1 MDTRSLLSGALLV
14 AGLVLAFAGCD
25 GVGTSPEEIE
35 SDTTGTSAF
44 RPSPKDSAAI
54 SDSLKRVA
62 PDSALTIPI
71 EAVANKP
78 DSTGDC
84 GGGLRFDSVSVSS
97 SLLADASLHDGE
109 TEAEL
114 EAAPDT
120 TGDVEM
126 AFRPAYGECVSEE
139 TGILPVTVARDDE
152 MPQVSNAT
160 LTDSTNGDGT
170 VSLGDTVAVSATVTD
185 EGSVSSVAVNGPGF
199 KASAPADGSPVDKGQ
214 AASPGDQA
222 GGRAAATG
230 ESIEVENV
238 EAEVSAFDAGGGDG
252 TVTLTD
258 EDGDDT
264 YEAAFTV
271 GDGASKGNQSATVM
285 ATDGAGN
292 SATAKTDTLE
302 VELEATRPS
311 LDAGASSIDPDTVTT
326 GNTTDFTA
334 TVELA
339 DLDDVESD
347 GNEVTVALRGY
358 DASDGG
364 DVTETATFAAGEIG
378 EDGTLT
384 VTVEDGAFDG
394 VEAPSA
400 AAYDV
405 EASVDFADEELTDIS
420 DQKIDEIMVQQ

>member
-25 GVGTSPEEIE
+25 GVGTSPDEIE

-44 RPSPKDSAAI
+44 RPSPEDSSAI
-54 SDSLKRVA
+54 PDSLKQVA
-62 PDSALTIPI
+62 PGATLTVPI

-97 SLLADASLHDGE
+97 SSLADASLHDGE

-114 EAAPDT
+114 EAALDT

-139 TGILPVTVARDDE
+139 PGTLPVTVARDDE
-152 MPQVSNAT
+152 MPQISDAM
-160 LTDSTNGDGT
+160 LADSTDGDGT
-170 VSLGDTVAVSATVTD
+170 VS
-185 EGSVSSVAVNGPGF
+185 
-199 KASAPADGSPVDKGQ
+199 
-214 AASPGDQA
+214 PGD
-222 GGRAAATG
+222 
-230 ESIEVENV
+230 EV
-238 EAEVSAFDAGGGDG
+238 EVSADVSDEGGSGVDTVTADVSAFGAGDDEG

-264 YEAAFTV
+264 YEETFTV
-271 GDGASKGNQSATVM
+271 GDGATEGEQTATVT

-292 SATAKTDTLE
+292 SATPETDTLE

-311 LDAGASSIDPDTVTT
+311 LDAGASFIDPNTVTE
-326 GNTTDFTA
+326 GDTTDFTA

-358 DASDGG
+358 DASDGS
-364 DVTETATFAAGEIG
+364 DVTETATFAAGGIG

-400 AAYDV
+400 A
-405 EASVDFADEELTDIS
+405 T
-420 DQKIDEIMVQQ
+420 